1 MELRCNKYTCN
12 LYRHKV
18 EWRFIMVYVN
28 LEDMKLSQF
37 VLGTDGYGERID
49 KKTAFD
55 IMNEYTYNGGN
66 IIDTARLYC
75 DGMSEKYVGEFIKG
89 KRDDIY
95 VSTKCA
101 HPPLSDMTK
110 NRLSESEIEYDIDLS
125 LKTMGIDYIDIL
137 WLHRDDITVSVEPII
152 DALNNMHRKGK
163 IRYFGASNWTHD
175 RIMLANEYAKASN
188 QMGFIASQPLYNLA
202 VRSKV
207 WDETLVCLEGEEKD
221 KYDKSHFPVF
231 AFSSQAKGFFE
242 KYAQNQVTPKAK
254 NRYMNSKTLEI
265 FEKVKEKSL
274 ESGDTISYTALS
286 MLIDTSNFNVFPIIG
301 PSNVE
306 QLRVTMNIK

>member
-1 MELRCNKYTCN
+1 
-12 LYRHKV
+12 
-18 EWRFIMVYVN
+18 MVYVN

-89 KRDDIY
+89 KRDEIY

-207 WDETLVCLEGEEKD
+207 WDDTLVCLEGEEKD

-254 NRYMNSKTLEI
+254 DRYMNSKTLEI

-286 MLIDTSNFNVFPIIG
+286 MLIDTSDFNVFPIIG

-306 QLRVTMNIK
+306 QLRVTMNIKKH